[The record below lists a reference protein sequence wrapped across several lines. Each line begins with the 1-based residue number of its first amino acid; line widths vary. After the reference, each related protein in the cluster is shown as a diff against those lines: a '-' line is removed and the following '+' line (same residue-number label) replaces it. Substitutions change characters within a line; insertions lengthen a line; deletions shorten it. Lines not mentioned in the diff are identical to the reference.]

1 MDLRKIKNPWLQKP
15 GYDCICCS
23 PANPIGLHLEF
34 WEDGE
39 DVITRWK
46 PSTHYQGWLDTL
58 HGGIQS
64 MLLDE
69 VAGWVVTRKLQ
80 TTGVTSKMLEESEYD
95 RFRREQMEQFED
107 DITEG
112 RCYPEMPEGQ
122 FIRSK

>member
-1 MDLRKIKNPWLQKP
+1 MKELRKIKNPWLHKP

-39 DVITRWK
+39 VCSK
-46 PSTHYQGWLDTL
+46 ATL
-58 HGGIQS
+58 TYFCASKQKAEEEIGF
-64 MLLDE
+64 
-69 VAGWVVTRKLQ
+69 
-80 TTGVTSKMLEESEYD
+80 TGCELEETDYHK
-95 RFRREQMEQFED
+95 FRREQMEQFED

>member
-1 MDLRKIKNPWLQKP
+1 MNELRKIKNPWLHKP

-39 DVITRWK
+39 DVVTRWK

-58 HGGIQS
+58 H
-64 MLLDE
+64 
-69 VAGWVVTRKLQ
+69 
-80 TTGVTSKMLEESEYD
+80 
-95 RFRREQMEQFED
+95 EQMEQFED